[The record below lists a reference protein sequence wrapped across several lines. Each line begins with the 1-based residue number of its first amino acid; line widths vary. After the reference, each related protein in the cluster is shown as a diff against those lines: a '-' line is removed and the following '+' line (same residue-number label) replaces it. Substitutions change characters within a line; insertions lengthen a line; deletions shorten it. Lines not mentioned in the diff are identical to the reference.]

1 MGAGSSLLRRLATAF
16 VLLAV
21 MAGLVWTPQLRPLFS
36 LFIAG
41 LSCIGLYEYYAIV
54 RQRGVA
60 TEGFGGMAAGTVVVL
75 SGHLGLP
82 LVTSLALFAAFLLVS
97 LLHMARDKRSLEG
110 MATSLFGV
118 FYVGWLPS
126 HMLLLHGAPGGAGLV
141 TLLVTAVA
149 LTDAG
154 ALLGGQSFGRHK
166 LAPVLSP
173 NKTWEGAVGGFVVA
187 IPGMV
192 VLWLLSQHFAAFPQ
206 WGVAGFVA
214 AGAVVSVAS
223 QAGDLAESCLKRS
236 AGVKDSG
243 RLLPG
248 HGGVLD
254 RADGFLFAA
263 PILYYVSTLLV
274 G

>member
-1 MGAGSSLLRRLATAF
+1 MGAGSSLLRRLATAL

-21 MAGLVWTPQLRPLFS
+21 MAVLIWTHPLRPLFS

-41 LSCIGLYEYYAIV
+41 LSCIGLHEYYAIV
-54 RQRGVA
+54 RQRGIA
-60 TEGFGGMAAGTVVVL
+60 TEAAGGMATGTLVVL
-75 SGHLGLP
+75 SGHWGMP
-82 LVTSLALFAAFLLVS
+82 SATSLALFAAFLAVS
-97 LLHMARDKRSLEG
+97 LLHMARDERSLEG

-118 FYVGWLPS
+118 FYMGWLPA

-141 TLLVTAVA
+141 TLLVVAVA
-149 LTDAG
+149 LTDTG
-154 ALLGGQSFGRHK
+154 AYWGGKTFGRHK
-166 LAPVLSP
+166 MAPVLSP
-173 NKTWEGAVGGFVVA
+173 NKTWEGAAGGFVTPVA
-187 IPGMV
+187 GMV
-192 VLWLLSQHFAAFPQ
+192 VVWLLSRWFGALPQ
-206 WGVAGFVA
+206 WGVAPFVA
-214 AGAVVSVAS
+214 AGAVVSAAA

-254 RADGFLFAA
+254 RADGFLFAT
-263 PILYYVSTLLV
+263 PILYYISTLLV